1 MSKRILFCDIFRLE
15 QIYAGISFPW
25 AEMRECMDAAAAAAA
40 AGLVT
45 ECITFT
51 SAQLQNE
58 PRGLVEKG

>member
-1 MSKRILFCDIFRLE
+1 MPKLFFFDIFRLE

-25 AEMRECMDAAAAAAA
+25 AEMRECMDAAAAAA